1 MAVFWDP
8 GIRPDHDPH
17 RVIIL
22 RDTLVDASRD
32 NRPIK
37 LKVYHPAEYTGP
49 KLPVIFWSHGLGGS
63 VDGASFLSR
72 FIAAHGYVVIH
83 MQHPGTDSS
92 LWEGKPGHPW
102 DIIRATHIPR
112 SATLARFADV
122 PFVLQN
128 IDAWMAQ
135 HPALAAMAD
144 MNNVAMS
151 GHSFGAMTT
160 QVMCGMMFPDESGK
174 LRSFKQDIFKTGI
187 LYSIVPIQ
195 HVALDDPR
203 DVYGSID
210 RALFFMTGTDDDS
223 PVEGWDYLQRLV
235 VYDYAGGPEKHLLV
249 LKDGDHMVY
258 NGSRGKLGDNPNREL
273 HEEIIKMSAL
283 AYWEATMKQNKA
295 ARTWL
300 TGGGYATY
308 LGDNGTYRYETKA

>member
-8 GIRPDHDPH
+8 GIRPDHDPQ
-17 RVIIL
+17 RVLIL

-72 FIAAHGYVVIH
+72 YLAAHGYVVVHI
-83 MQHPGTDSS
+83 QHLGTDSS

-102 DIIRATHIPR
+102 DIIRAMHIPR
-112 SATLARFADV
+112 SATLSRFADV
-122 PFVLQN
+122 PFVLTH
-128 IDAWMAQ
+128 IEEWMTK

-187 LYSIVPIQ
+187 LYSMVPIQ

-210 RALFFMTGTDDDS
+210 RPLFFMTGTDDDS
-223 PVEGWDYLQRLV
+223 PIEGWDYLQRLT
-235 VYDYAGGPEKHLLV
+235 VYDHAGGPEKHLLV
-249 LKDGDHMVY
+249 IKDGDHMVY
-258 NGSRGKLGDNPNREL
+258 NGSRGKLGENPNREL

-283 AYWEATMKQNKA
+283 AYWDASLKDNKA
-295 ARTWL
+295 AREWL